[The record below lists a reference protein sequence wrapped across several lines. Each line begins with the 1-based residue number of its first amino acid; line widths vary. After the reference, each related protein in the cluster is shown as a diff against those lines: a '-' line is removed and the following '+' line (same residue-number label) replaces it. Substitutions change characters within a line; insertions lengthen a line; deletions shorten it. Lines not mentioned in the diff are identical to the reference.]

1 MSLLFGINRG
11 ALAWPRI
18 PSIASSLSRF
28 MSGSAAAARV
38 DDEDSRDQT
47 VSFKLEDLFKSDDKA
62 HLTPAAVVE
71 QLDRSII
78 GQSEAKVRWSM
89 HLETTLLLILSCINT
104 SHPQRAVAIALRNR
118 WRRQQLPVYVRDEVI
133 PKNILMIGPT
143 GCGKTE
149 IARRLAKLVNAPF
162 IKVEATKYT
171 ELGYVGRDVE
181 DIVKDLVEA
190 SINLVRQRLRAKI
203 AAQSSLKAEAMILKA
218 LVGEHAD
225 KSSFDAF
232 RDLYRRGELDD
243 HSVSLDL
250 PPPGAG
256 DSKGKGI
263 NIEHG
268 IIMLDSFLRSD
279 RGFGNKR
286 GQDKREM
293 TIREAKA
300 AIEEQEAEKVMQSEQ
315 VTKEAI
321 RAAENDG
328 IVFID
333 EIDKIVES
341 RGVWVSGS
349 VSSEGVQRDLLPIIE
364 GSTVSTKHGNVSTDH
379 VLFICSGAFHS
390 SKPSDMLAELQGRLP
405 IRVELK
411 GLNADDMYRILTEPD
426 TSMVKQQVALLKTE
440 GVELEFTEGAL
451 KATAQAAA
459 DANKLLDNIGAR
471 RLHTVLERILSDISF
486 NAPALVAQSKK
497 ETGSVSL
504 YPYKVTEEDVAK
516 VMAPLLKTQDLS
528 KYVL

>member
-1 MSLLFGINRG
+1 
-11 ALAWPRI
+11 
-18 PSIASSLSRF
+18 
-28 MSGSAAAARV
+28 
-38 DDEDSRDQT
+38 
-47 VSFKLEDLFKSDDKA
+47 
-62 HLTPAAVVE
+62 
-71 QLDRSII
+71 
-78 GQSEAKVRWSM
+78 
-89 HLETTLLLILSCINT
+89 
-104 SHPQRAVAIALRNR
+104 
-118 WRRQQLPVYVRDEVI
+118 
-133 PKNILMIGPT
+133 
-143 GCGKTE
+143 
-149 IARRLAKLVNAPF
+149 
-162 IKVEATKYT
+162 
-171 ELGYVGRDVE
+171 
-181 DIVKDLVEA
+181 
-190 SINLVRQRLRAKI
+190 
-203 AAQSSLKAEAMILKA
+203 
-218 LVGEHAD
+218 
-225 KSSFDAF
+225 
-232 RDLYRRGELDD
+232 
-243 HSVSLDL
+243 
-250 PPPGAG
+250 
-256 DSKGKGI
+256 
-263 NIEHG
+263 
-268 IIMLDSFLRSD
+268 
-279 RGFGNKR
+279 
-286 GQDKREM
+286 M
-293 TIREAKA
+293 TIKEAKA
-300 AIEEQEAEKVMQSEQ
+300 SIEEQEAEKVMQSEQ

-341 RGVWVSGS
+341 RGVRVSGS

-411 GLNADDMYRILTEPD
+411 GLGADDMYRILTEPD

-486 NAPALVAQSKK
+486 NAPALVEAARK
-497 ETGSVSL
+497 ETGSES
-504 YPYKVTEEDVAK
+504 YHYKVTEEDVAK